1 MISLFKIFLITRGE
15 IYGTA
20 RNLLV
25 AARLNV
31 VPKNGN
37 KYRPIRIEYAVCR
50 LFGAVASD
58 IARKIVGPGLQPIQ
72 TGGGLRCGVEFGARM
87 ADLAYRFEDT
97 IIAVDIANAFNTV
110 RYGPIFSA
118 IVDRYSPID
127 RFYRWKY
134 GTSIAFIVPLGL
146 LWLGLRVLLSPHQHP
161 GYCCGERG
169 MNRRQARDGLE
180 GR

>member
-37 KYRPIRIEYAVCR
+37 KYRPIRIECAVCR

-72 TGGGLRCGVEFGARM
+72 TGCGLRCGVESGARM
-87 ADLAYRFEDT
+87 ADLAYRLEDT
-97 IIAVDIANAFNTV
+97 IIAVDIANALTQYATV
-110 RYGPIFSA
+110 PS
-118 IVDRYSPID
+118 SP
-127 RFYRWKY
+127 
-134 GTSIAFIVPLGL
+134 L
-146 LWLGLRVLLSPHQHP
+146 LWTVTAQLIVSTVGSTAPL
-161 GYCCGERG
+161 
-169 MNRRQARDGLE
+169 
-180 GR
+180 